1 MQASTPSEPRLC
13 VCHIFDEEW
22 AYACIHSLRYLLL
35 GLVDAAVET
44 LLVMPAGRKLPTSLV
59 GPTAILTYEQGN
71 WLTRRAQARRIVAR
85 IRDRLA
91 ALKTTGPVIAHGF
104 GPRSLPI
111 AAEII
116 SGRDGAVVLT
126 LDGAESHAL
135 PHLGIKLEHPPTIL
149 APTPPIARRLSTV
162 HVAPRVEIAPLG
174 VPAAERV
181 AAFDDESAEIALV
194 FAGRL
199 TPANRIDLL
208 LRALKRLLAT
218 QPNAMLFLAGKGP
231 AEPALRQLADALG
244 IATNVIFVGRVEPI
258 RSVLRSADVFC
269 IPHWDGR
276 WCEEV
281 IEAMA
286 AGLAIVAP
294 ENGPIESLRHGHSAL
309 LFPESDEFRLA
320 DYLERMTHDRAT
332 ARRLAAEAQN
342 ACRAEHQVSRMVQQ
356 HLAVYRSLASRGKTL
371 KLDTNR

>member
-1 MQASTPSEPRLC
+1 MPESTPSDPRLC

-22 AYACIHSLRYLLL
+22 AYACIHSLRYLQL

-44 LLVMPAGRKLPTSLV
+44 LLVIPAGRKLPMPPT
-59 GPTAILTYEQGN
+59 GPTAMLTHEQGN
-71 WLTRRAQARRIVAR
+71 WLTRRAQTRRIVAR
-85 IRDRLA
+85 IRERLA
-91 ALKTTGPVIAHGF
+91 ATKFTGPVIAHGF

-116 SGRDGAVVLT
+116 AGRDGAVVLT
-126 LDGAESHAL
+126 LDGAESNAL

-149 APTPPIARRLSTV
+149 APTQPIARRLKTV
-162 HVAPRVEIAPLG
+162 HVAPRVELAPLG
-174 VPAAERV
+174 VPAADHV
-181 AAFDDESAEIALV
+181 AAFDDESAGIALV

-199 TPANRIDLL
+199 TPATRIDLL
-208 LRALKRLLAT
+208 LRAMKRLLAT
-218 QPNAMLFLAGKGP
+218 QPHAMLFLAGKGP
-231 AEPALRQLADALG
+231 AEPALRQLADMMG
-244 IATNVIFVGRVEPI
+244 IASNVIFVGRIEPI
-258 RSVLRSADVFC
+258 RSVLQSADVFC

-286 AGLAIVAP
+286 VGLAIVAP
-294 ENGPIESLRHGHSAL
+294 ENGPIESLRHGQSAL

-320 DYLERMTHDRAT
+320 EYLERMTQDHAT